1 MTDNRKICVI
11 LNEHSGD
18 HPDKESRRETLTRLF
33 TENGLEAE
41 LIGLTPERPIL
52 DTARKAAGNG
62 CAMVVAAGGDGTIGA
77 VAAAAHEAG
86 VPMGVIPQGTFNY
99 FARGLDIPEDA
110 EGAVRI
116 LASGRLREI
125 SLGEVNG
132 EVFLN
137 NASLGIY
144 PLILRTREGVYQ
156 RWGRSRVAAYWSV
169 VLALAGFRKPLRL
182 QVEVDGRKTEMRT
195 PLAFVANSAYQLEQ
209 FNLDGA
215 DAIRDGDFVLFTSKG
230 TSRWELVRA
239 SLRLAMGKAQKGE
252 EFGFVTGREITL
264 HTHRPRALVARD
276 GEKELM
282 ETPIRFR
289 RRPEPLRVMVP
300 AENVPAREEPE
311 PEVPADAALEKALP
325 A

>member
-1 MTDNRKICVI
+1 MESAPVPDHRKICVI

-18 HPDKESRRETLTRLF
+18 HPDKQSRREKLTELF
-33 TENGLEAE
+33 AAQGLEAE
-41 LIGLTPERPIL
+41 LIGLTPEKPIL
-52 DTARKAAGNG
+52 ETARKAAASG
-62 CAMVVAAGGDGTIGA
+62 CEMIVAAGGDGTIGA

-99 FARGLDIPEDA
+99 FARGLDIPEEP

-116 LASGRLREI
+116 LATGRLQEI

-156 RWGRSRVAAYWSV
+156 RWGRSRIAAYWSV
-169 VLALAGFRKPLRL
+169 VLALAGFRHPLRL
-182 QVEVDGRKTEMRT
+182 RAEVDGRDTEIRT
-195 PLAFVANSAYQLEQ
+195 PLAFVANSAYQLDQ

-230 TSRWELVRA
+230 TSRWDLVRA

-252 EFGFVTGREITL
+252 EFGVVTGREITL
-264 HTHRPRALVARD
+264 HTGRPRALVARD

-282 ETPIRFR
+282 DTPIRFR

-300 AENVPAREEPE
+300 AEAAIAGEARAE
-311 PEVPADAALEKALP
+311 DTAA
-325 A
+325 

>member
-1 MTDNRKICVI
+1 MPDHRKISVI
-11 LNEHSGD
+11 LNEQSGD
-18 HPDKESRRETLTRLF
+18 HPDAQNRKQALAELF
-33 TENGLEAE
+33 AKNGLEAE
-41 LIGLTPERPIL
+41 LIGLTPDTPIL
-52 DTARKAAGNG
+52 ETARKAAGNG
-62 CAMVVAAGGDGTIGA
+62 CAMIVAAGGDGTIGA

-99 FARGLDIPEDA
+99 FARGLDIPEEP

-116 LASGRLREI
+116 LATGRLREI

-169 VLALAGFRKPLRL
+169 VLALAGFRNPLRM
-182 QVEVDGRKTEMRT
+182 QVEVDGHKSEIRT
-195 PLAFVANSAYQLEQ
+195 PLAFVANSAYQLDQ

-215 DAIRDGDFVLFTSKG
+215 DAIREGEFVLFTSKG
-230 TSRWELVRA
+230 SSRWDLVRA
-239 SLRLAMGKAQKGE
+239 SLRLAIGKAQKGG
-252 EFGFVTGREITL
+252 EFGMVTGREITL
-264 HTHRPRALVARD
+264 HTGRARALVARD

-282 ETPIRFR
+282 RTPIRFR
-289 RRPEPLRVMVP
+289 RRSVPLRVMVP
-300 AENVPAREEPE
+300 AENAPANLGAVPDK
-311 PEVPADAALEKALP
+311 PASAALEEDLSA
-325 A
+325 

>member
-1 MTDNRKICVI
+1 MPDHRKICVI
-11 LNEHSGD
+11 LNEQSGD
-18 HPDKESRRETLTRLF
+18 HPDTQSRRQRLTELF
-33 TENGLEAE
+33 AENGLEAE
-41 LIGLTPERPIL
+41 LIGLTPDTPIL
-52 DTARKAAGNG
+52 ETARKAAGNG
-62 CAMVVAAGGDGTIGA
+62 CAMIVAAGGDGTIGA

-99 FARGLDIPEDA
+99 FARGLEIPEEP

-116 LASGRLREI
+116 LATGRLREI

-156 RWGRSRVAAYWSV
+156 RWGRSRLAAYWSV
-169 VLALAGFRKPLRL
+169 VLALAGFRHPLRL
-182 QVEVDGRKTEMRT
+182 QAEVDGRKTEIRT

-215 DAIRDGDFVLFTSKG
+215 GAIREGEFVLFTSKG
-230 TSRWELVRA
+230 SSRWDLVRA

-252 EFGFVTGREITL
+252 EFGMVTGRDITL
-264 HTHRPRALVARD
+264 RTSRPQALVARD

-282 ETPIRFR
+282 QTPIRFR
-289 RRPEPLRVMVP
+289 HRDEPLRVMVRAEPEP
-300 AENVPAREEPE
+300 AEQEPE
-311 PEVPADAALEKALP
+311 PETPARAALEKELP

>member
-18 HPDKESRRETLTRLF
+18 HPDKQSRRKSLEDLF
-33 TENGLEAE
+33 AQNGLEAE
-41 LIGLTPERPIL
+41 LIGLTPDKPIL

-62 CAMVVAAGGDGTIGA
+62 CAMIVAAGGDGTIGA
-77 VAAAAHEAG
+77 VATAAHEAG

-99 FARGLDIPEDA
+99 FARGLDIPEEPED
-110 EGAVRI
+110 AVRI
-116 LASGRLREI
+116 LATGRLREI

-156 RWGRSRVAAYWSV
+156 RWGRSRLAAYWSV
-169 VLALAGFRKPLRL
+169 VLALAGFRHPLRL
-182 QVEVDGRKTEMRT
+182 QVEVDGRKSEIRT
-195 PLAFVANSAYQLEQ
+195 PLAFVANSAYQLDQ

-215 DAIRDGDFVLFTSKG
+215 EAIRDGEFVLFTSKG
-230 TSRWELVRA
+230 TSRWDLVRA
-239 SLRLAMGKAQKGE
+239 SFRLAIGKAQKGE
-252 EFGFVTGREITL
+252 EFGCVTGREITL
-264 HTHRPRALVARD
+264 HTARPKALVARD

-289 RRPEPLRVMVP
+289 RRSEPLRVMVP
-300 AENVPAREEPE
+300 SENVAALEEPQIE
-311 PEVPADAALEKALP
+311 EPADAALEKALP

>member
-1 MTDNRKICVI
+1 MAEQRKICVI
-11 LNEHSGD
+11 LNEQSGD
-18 HPDKESRRETLTRLF
+18 HPDKQSRRQTLTELF
-33 TENGLEAE
+33 EQNGLEAE
-41 LIGLTPERPIL
+41 LIGLTPETPIL
-52 DTARKAAGNG
+52 ETARKAAGNG
-62 CAMVVAAGGDGTIGA
+62 CEIIVAAGGDGTIGA

-99 FARGLDIPEDA
+99 FARGLDIPEEP

-116 LASGRLREI
+116 LATGRLREI

-169 VLALAGFRKPLRL
+169 VLALAGFRKPLRMK
-182 QVEVDGRKTEMRT
+182 VEVDGKTTEIRT
-195 PLAFVANSAYQLEQ
+195 PLAFVANSAYQLDQ
-209 FNLDGA
+209 FNLDGGE
-215 DAIRDGDFVLFTSKG
+215 AIRNGDFVLFTSKG
-230 TSRWELVRA
+230 TSRWDLVRA

-252 EFGFVTGREITL
+252 EFGLVTGRDITL
-264 HTHRPRALVARD
+264 HTGRPRALVARD

-289 RRPEPLRVMVP
+289 RRPVPLRVMVP
-300 AENVPAREEPE
+300 AENAPAEEAPE
-311 PEVPADAALEKALP
+311 PEQPAHATLEKALP

>member
-18 HPDKESRRETLTRLF
+18 HPDKQSRRKSLEDLF
-33 TENGLEAE
+33 AQNGLEAE
-41 LIGLTPERPIL
+41 LIGLTPDKPIL
-52 DTARKAAGNG
+52 DTARKAARNG
-62 CAMVVAAGGDGTIGA
+62 CAMIVAAGGDGTIGA
-77 VAAAAHEAG
+77 VATAAHEAG

-99 FARGLDIPEDA
+99 FARGLDIPEEPED
-110 EGAVRI
+110 AVRI
-116 LASGRLREI
+116 LATGRLREI

-156 RWGRSRVAAYWSV
+156 RWGRSRLAAYWSV
-169 VLALAGFRKPLRL
+169 VLALAGFRHPLRL
-182 QVEVDGRKTEMRT
+182 EVEVDGRKSEIRT
-195 PLAFVANSAYQLEQ
+195 PLAFVANSAYQLDQ

-215 DAIRDGDFVLFTSKG
+215 EAIRDGEFVLFTSKG
-230 TSRWELVRA
+230 TSRWDLVRA
-239 SLRLAMGKAQKGE
+239 SFRLAIGKAQKGE
-252 EFGFVTGREITL
+252 EFGCVTGREITL
-264 HTHRPRALVARD
+264 HTARPKALVARD

-289 RRPEPLRVMVP
+289 RRSEPLRVMVP
-300 AENVPAREEPE
+300 AENVAALEEPQIE
-311 PEVPADAALEKALP
+311 EPADAALEKALP